1 MTDEHDTVTPTLA
14 AETADYAALSR
25 GFAASGDVRKAVLTQ
40 WAADLRVLQSLLW
53 ENGLGQA
60 PDPAAGLL
68 AVADALQGSWAQHVD
83 HLRGAGSA
91 RDLVDRARAALA
103 AAFDPSVHALLAS
116 RLTPIDHLEHVA
128 DADPGPSGS
137 TYRDWRSPAELLRD
151 LRVAGQDAE
160 RVARALADEDGG
172 ESDDP
177 RWQAVLAMF
186 EAYLVRSALLGG
198 DDDLLTAEL
207 RWELAAARVAA
218 GETPG
223 DSRRLRSALT
233 DVLGPAE
240 RAGVLAELA
249 DLDQLPEDDAR

>member
-1 MTDEHDTVTPTLA
+1 MTDEHDAVTPTLA

-25 GFAASGDVRKAVLTQ
+25 GFAASGDVRKAILTQ

-68 AVADALQGSWAQHVD
+68 AVADALQGSWAQHAD

-91 RDLVDRARAALA
+91 RDLVDRARTALA

-116 RLTPIDHLEHVA
+116 RLTPIDHLDHVA
-128 DADPGPSGS
+128 RADSPSGP

-160 RVARALADEDGG
+160 RVARALADEDDG

-198 DDDLLTAEL
+198 DDELLTAEL

-218 GETPG
+218 GETPA

-233 DVLGPAE
+233 DVLGPTE
-240 RAGVLAELA
+240 RAGVVAELA
-249 DLDQLPEDDAR
+249 DLDRLPEDDAR